1 MSDVLKRSQ
10 RLYARQLEG
19 KTTRQLVLE
28 HASIEGISETTAW
41 DDWNRVKVWNNE
53 DWEKDRETLLPR
65 LQAMRVRLFNK
76 AVKKGQLQT
85 AAQILDSLG
94 KVIGESVE
102 TVNIQ
107 APELSI
113 RVIKDLECWLQEE
126 GLENRIFL
134 VLNCSEEL
142 LTTWRSLFLLCSY
155 LSDGKDIAW
164 KELKRLTPKDMD
176 SK

>member
-1 MSDVLKRSQ
+1 VASSTFPNDITPPIAQTKKRGRPRFVARSTAEKVQERAQ
-10 RLYARQLEG
+10 RLYSRQLDG
-19 KTTRQLVLE
+19 KTTRQLVIE
-28 HASIEGISETTAW
+28 HSKIEGISETTAW
-41 DDWNRVKVWNNE
+41 QDWDKVKYWNTE
-53 DWEKDRETLLPR
+53 DWDKDRENMLPR

-76 AVKKGQLQT
+76 AISKGQLQT

-113 RVIKDLECWLQEE
+113 KVE
-126 GLENRIFL
+126 
-134 VLNCSEEL
+134 
-142 LTTWRSLFLLCSY
+142 
-155 LSDGKDIAW
+155 
-164 KELKRLTPKDMD
+164 

>member
-1 MSDVLKRSQ
+1 MASSTFPENINNNPIAQPARKKVRSAFSDVLKRSQ

-28 HASIEGISETTAW
+28 HASIEGVSETTGW
-41 DDWNRVKVWNNE
+41 EDWNRVKVWNNE
-53 DWEKDRETLLPR
+53 DWEKDRENLLPR
-65 LQAMRVRLFNK
+65 LQAMRIRLFNK

-94 KVIGESVE
+94 KVIGESIE

-113 RVIKDLECWLQEE
+113 KVETK
-126 GLENRIFL
+126 
-134 VLNCSEEL
+134 
-142 LTTWRSLFLLCSY
+142 
-155 LSDGKDIAW
+155 
-164 KELKRLTPKDMD
+164 
-176 SK
+176 

>member
-1 MSDVLKRSQ
+1 MASSTFPNDITPPIAQSKKRGRPRFVARSTAEKVQERAQ
-10 RLYARQLEG
+10 RLYSRQLDG
-19 KTTRQLVLE
+19 QTTRQLVIE
-28 HASIEGISETTAW
+28 HSKIEGISETTAW
-41 DDWNRVKVWNNE
+41 QDLDKVKHWNTE
-53 DWEKDRETLLPR
+53 DWDKDRENMLPR

-113 RVIKDLECWLQEE
+113 KVE
-126 GLENRIFL
+126 
-134 VLNCSEEL
+134 
-142 LTTWRSLFLLCSY
+142 
-155 LSDGKDIAW
+155 
-164 KELKRLTPKDMD
+164 

>member
-1 MSDVLKRSQ
+1 MTASSFPENIINNPIANPPKKRTRSTVSDVLKRSQ

-19 KTTRQLVLE
+19 KTTRQLVIE
-28 HASIEGISETTAW
+28 HSTIERISETTAW
-41 DDWNRVKVWNNE
+41 LYWDRVKVWNNE
-53 DWEKDRETLLPR
+53 DWEKDREALLPR
-65 LQAMRVRLFNK
+65 LQAMRIRLFNK

-113 RVIKDLECWLQEE
+113 KVE
-126 GLENRIFL
+126 
-134 VLNCSEEL
+134 
-142 LTTWRSLFLLCSY
+142 
-155 LSDGKDIAW
+155 
-164 KELKRLTPKDMD
+164 PKN
-176 SK
+176 

>member
-1 MSDVLKRSQ
+1 MAESFFPQDNTIQPVEKPKNKRPPFV
-10 RLYARQLEG
+10 ARNTAEFVQAR
-19 KTTRQLVLE
+19 RQLVLE
-28 HASIEGISETTAW
+28 HARIEGISPTTAW
-41 DDWNRVKVWNNE
+41 EDWNRVKKWNNE
-53 DWEKDRETLLPR
+53 DWEKDRENMLPR

-113 RVIKDLECWLQEE
+113 KVEQK
-126 GLENRIFL
+126 
-134 VLNCSEEL
+134 
-142 LTTWRSLFLLCSY
+142 
-155 LSDGKDIAW
+155 
-164 KELKRLTPKDMD
+164 
-176 SK
+176 

>member
-1 MSDVLKRSQ
+1 MASSTFPDNIINNPLAQSAKKRTRSSVSDVLKRSQ

-19 KTTRQLVLE
+19 KTTRQLVIE
-28 HASIEGISETTAW
+28 HANIEGISETTAW
-41 DDWNRVKVWNNE
+41 QDWDKVKVWNNE
-53 DWEKDRETLLPR
+53 DWEKDRESLLPR

-113 RVIKDLECWLQEE
+113 KVE
-126 GLENRIFL
+126 
-134 VLNCSEEL
+134 
-142 LTTWRSLFLLCSY
+142 
-155 LSDGKDIAW
+155 
-164 KELKRLTPKDMD
+164 PKN
-176 SK
+176 

>member
-1 MSDVLKRSQ
+1 VASSTFPDNVFNNPLAQPAKKRTRSSVSDVLKRSQ

-19 KTTRQLVLE
+19 KTTRQLVIE
-28 HASIEGISETTAW
+28 HANIEGISETTAW
-41 DDWNRVKVWNNE
+41 QDWDKVKVWNNE

-113 RVIKDLECWLQEE
+113 RVE
-126 GLENRIFL
+126 
-134 VLNCSEEL
+134 
-142 LTTWRSLFLLCSY
+142 
-155 LSDGKDIAW
+155 
-164 KELKRLTPKDMD
+164 PK
-176 SK
+176 K

>member
-1 MSDVLKRSQ
+1 MASSTFPDNIINNPLAQPAKKRTRTSVSDVLKRAQ

-28 HASIEGISETTAW
+28 HANIEGISETTAW

-53 DWEKDRETLLPR
+53 DWEKDRENRLPR

-113 RVIKDLECWLQEE
+113 RVE
-126 GLENRIFL
+126 
-134 VLNCSEEL
+134 
-142 LTTWRSLFLLCSY
+142 
-155 LSDGKDIAW
+155 
-164 KELKRLTPKDMD
+164 PKN
-176 SK
+176 

>member
-28 HASIEGISETTAW
+28 HANIEGISETTAW

-53 DWEKDRETLLPR
+53 DWEKDREPLLPR

-113 RVIKDLECWLQEE
+113 KVE
-126 GLENRIFL
+126 
-134 VLNCSEEL
+134 
-142 LTTWRSLFLLCSY
+142 
-155 LSDGKDIAW
+155 
-164 KELKRLTPKDMD
+164 PKN
-176 SK
+176 

>member
-1 MSDVLKRSQ
+1 MASSTFPDNLNNNQIVQPNRKRVRSAMSDVLKRSQ

-113 RVIKDLECWLQEE
+113 KVE
-126 GLENRIFL
+126 
-134 VLNCSEEL
+134 
-142 LTTWRSLFLLCSY
+142 
-155 LSDGKDIAW
+155 
-164 KELKRLTPKDMD
+164 PKN
-176 SK
+176 

>member
-1 MSDVLKRSQ
+1 MASSTFPDNINNNPIVQSNRKRVRSAMSDVLKRAQ

-28 HASIEGISETTAW
+28 HANIEGISETTAW

-113 RVIKDLECWLQEE
+113 RVE
-126 GLENRIFL
+126 
-134 VLNCSEEL
+134 
-142 LTTWRSLFLLCSY
+142 
-155 LSDGKDIAW
+155 
-164 KELKRLTPKDMD
+164 PKN
-176 SK
+176 

>member
-1 MSDVLKRSQ
+1 MASSTFPDNVFNNPLAQPAKKRTRSSVSDVLKRSQ

-19 KTTRQLVLE
+19 KTTRQLVIE
-28 HASIEGISETTAW
+28 HANIEGISETTALQDW
-41 DDWNRVKVWNNE
+41 DKVKVWNNE

-94 KVIGESVE
+94 KVIGGSVE

-113 RVIKDLECWLQEE
+113 RVE
-126 GLENRIFL
+126 
-134 VLNCSEEL
+134 
-142 LTTWRSLFLLCSY
+142 
-155 LSDGKDIAW
+155 
-164 KELKRLTPKDMD
+164 PKN
-176 SK
+176 

>member
-1 MSDVLKRSQ
+1 MASSTFPDNINNNPIVQSNRKRVRSAMSDVLKRAQ
-10 RLYARQLEG
+10 RLYDRQLEG
-19 KTTRQLVLE
+19 KTTRPLVLE
-28 HASIEGISETTAW
+28 HANIEGISETTAW

-113 RVIKDLECWLQEE
+113 RVE
-126 GLENRIFL
+126 
-134 VLNCSEEL
+134 
-142 LTTWRSLFLLCSY
+142 
-155 LSDGKDIAW
+155 
-164 KELKRLTPKDMD
+164 PKN
-176 SK
+176 

>member
-1 MSDVLKRSQ
+1 MASSTFPDNVFNNPLAQPVKKRTRSSVSDVLKRSQ

-19 KTTRQLVLE
+19 KTTRQLVIE
-28 HASIEGISETTAW
+28 HANIEAISETTAW
-41 DDWNRVKVWNNE
+41 QDWDKVKKWNDE
-53 DWEKDRETLLPR
+53 DWQKDRETLLPR

-113 RVIKDLECWLQEE
+113 KVE
-126 GLENRIFL
+126 
-134 VLNCSEEL
+134 
-142 LTTWRSLFLLCSY
+142 
-155 LSDGKDIAW
+155 
-164 KELKRLTPKDMD
+164 PKN
-176 SK
+176 

>member
-1 MSDVLKRSQ
+1 VVSSTFPADQPLEDSKPKRNIHFRARTSAQNVQLRSQ
-10 RLYARQLEG
+10 RLYSRQLEG
-19 KTTRQLVLE
+19 KTTRALVLE
-28 HASIEGISETTAW
+28 HSKIENISEVTAW
-41 DDWNRVKVWNNE
+41 QDWKKVKQWNKE

-65 LQAMRVRLFNK
+65 LQAMRIRLFNK

-113 RVIKDLECWLQEE
+113 RVE
-126 GLENRIFL
+126 
-134 VLNCSEEL
+134 
-142 LTTWRSLFLLCSY
+142 
-155 LSDGKDIAW
+155 
-164 KELKRLTPKDMD
+164 PKN
-176 SK
+176 

>member
-1 MSDVLKRSQ
+1 MASSTFPNDITPPIAQTKKRGRPRFVARSTAEKVQERAQ
-10 RLYARQLEG
+10 RLYSRQLQG
-19 KTTRQLVLE
+19 QTTRQLVIE
-28 HASIEGISETTAW
+28 HSKIEGISETTAW
-41 DDWNRVKVWNNE
+41 QDWDKVKVWNNE
-53 DWEKDRETLLPR
+53 DWEKDRENMLPR
-65 LQAMRVRLFNK
+65 LQAMRVRLFNQ

-113 RVIKDLECWLQEE
+113 KVE
-126 GLENRIFL
+126 
-134 VLNCSEEL
+134 
-142 LTTWRSLFLLCSY
+142 
-155 LSDGKDIAW
+155 
-164 KELKRLTPKDMD
+164 

>member
-1 MSDVLKRSQ
+1 VASSTFPENINNNPIVQPNRKRVRSAMSDVLKRAQ

-28 HASIEGISETTAW
+28 HANIEGISETTAW

-53 DWEKDRETLLPR
+53 DWEKDRESLLPR

-113 RVIKDLECWLQEE
+113 RVE
-126 GLENRIFL
+126 
-134 VLNCSEEL
+134 
-142 LTTWRSLFLLCSY
+142 
-155 LSDGKDIAW
+155 
-164 KELKRLTPKDMD
+164 PKN
-176 SK
+176 

>member
-1 MSDVLKRSQ
+1 MASSPFPNDITPPIAQTKKRGRPRFVARSTAEKVQERAQ
-10 RLYARQLEG
+10 RLYSRQLQG
-19 KTTRQLVLE
+19 QTTRQLVIE
-28 HASIEGISETTAW
+28 HSKIEGISETTAW
-41 DDWNRVKVWNNE
+41 QDWDKVKYWNTE
-53 DWEKDRETLLPR
+53 DWDKDRESMLPR
-65 LQAMRVRLFNK
+65 LQAMRVRLFNQ

-113 RVIKDLECWLQEE
+113 KVE
-126 GLENRIFL
+126 
-134 VLNCSEEL
+134 
-142 LTTWRSLFLLCSY
+142 
-155 LSDGKDIAW
+155 
-164 KELKRLTPKDMD
+164 

>member
-1 MSDVLKRSQ
+1 MASSTFPDNVFNNPLAQPAKKRTRSSVSDVLKRSQ

-19 KTTRQLVLE
+19 KTTRQLVIE
-28 HASIEGISETTAW
+28 HANIEGISETTAW
-41 DDWNRVKVWNNE
+41 QDWDKVKVWNNE

-94 KVIGESVE
+94 KVVGESVE

-113 RVIKDLECWLQEE
+113 RVE
-126 GLENRIFL
+126 
-134 VLNCSEEL
+134 
-142 LTTWRSLFLLCSY
+142 
-155 LSDGKDIAW
+155 
-164 KELKRLTPKDMD
+164 PKN
-176 SK
+176 

>member
-1 MSDVLKRSQ
+1 MASSTFPDNVFNNPLSQPAKKRTRSSVSDVLKRSQ

-19 KTTRQLVLE
+19 KTTRQLVIE
-28 HASIEGISETTAW
+28 HANIEGISETTAW
-41 DDWNRVKVWNNE
+41 QDWDKVKVWNNE

-113 RVIKDLECWLQEE
+113 KVE
-126 GLENRIFL
+126 
-134 VLNCSEEL
+134 
-142 LTTWRSLFLLCSY
+142 
-155 LSDGKDIAW
+155 
-164 KELKRLTPKDMD
+164 PKN
-176 SK
+176 

>member
-1 MSDVLKRSQ
+1 MASSTFPDNIINNPLAQPAKKRTRSSVSDVLKRSQ

-19 KTTRQLVLE
+19 KTTRQLVIE
-28 HASIEGISETTAW
+28 HANIEGISETTAW
-41 DDWNRVKVWNNE
+41 QDWDKVKKWNDE
-53 DWEKDRETLLPR
+53 DWQKDRETLLPR

-113 RVIKDLECWLQEE
+113 KVE
-126 GLENRIFL
+126 
-134 VLNCSEEL
+134 
-142 LTTWRSLFLLCSY
+142 
-155 LSDGKDIAW
+155 
-164 KELKRLTPKDMD
+164 
-176 SK
+176 SKN

>member
-28 HASIEGISETTAW
+28 HANIEGISETTAW

-53 DWEKDRETLLPR
+53 DWQKDRETLLPR

-85 AAQILDSLG
+85 AAQTLDSLG

-113 RVIKDLECWLQEE
+113 KVE
-126 GLENRIFL
+126 
-134 VLNCSEEL
+134 
-142 LTTWRSLFLLCSY
+142 
-155 LSDGKDIAW
+155 
-164 KELKRLTPKDMD
+164 PKN
-176 SK
+176 